1 MVRGLAA
8 SSMMPPGLLGLVN
21 LMVRS
26 DSAETVTGAGHVAQV
41 GALAYT
47 AEWGMA
53 AAGLAAQW
61 GHNMA
66 YTVVVADSAAS
77 AAAAG
82 HHVVAS
88 DVVAMTVDSDERD
101 ADTPYWVHCEC
112 SLTVAQV
119 ACL

>member
-1 MVRGLAA
+1 
-8 SSMMPPGLLGLVN
+8 MMPPGLLGLVN

-88 DVVAMTVDSDERD
+88 DIRKKGICHSGIYSHYGCYGCYDCYD
-101 ADTPYWVHCEC
+101 
-112 SLTVAQV
+112 
-119 ACL
+119 